1 MGGDKMEWISF
12 INYFR
17 QLYQLQFKPLTKKYN
32 INMIE
37 VHILLFLKNN
47 PNLNTAKDIVNYR
60 GLAKSNVSNALDKLE
75 HNGFITMKADEENR
89 RIQRITLL
97 KKSRPIVEKLKQ
109 QQLIFFSLIQKNF
122 TKEELDM
129 MEEFHKRMYENI
141 ISLID
146 TSKE

>member
-1 MGGDKMEWISF
+1 MEWISF

-75 HNGFITMKADEENR
+75 QNGLIAMKADEENR

-97 KKSRPIVEKLKQ
+97 EKSRPIVEKLKQ

-122 TKEELDM
+122 TQEELAM
-129 MEEFHKRMYENI
+129 MEKFHKRMYENI
-141 ISLID
+141 ISIID